1 MNTELKKDAPAGCM
15 KQLVRSLRLTDG
27 KRFTNPKGDWLEIS
41 WQHGNLVCYNQSGSC
56 YWQGEGLQCT
66 KTKFRKML
74 ADGNYLPNVQAMASA
89 DNRTPTKETTL

>member
-1 MNTELKKDAPAGCM
+1 MNTELKKDAPAGCI
-15 KQLVRSLRLTDG
+15 KRSLRLTDG
-27 KRFTNPKGDWLEIS
+27 KRFTNPKGGWIEIS